1 MKKKLEA
8 DLISI
13 AHRILKLKNKSELI
27 QLHQETQKLYEKLSV
42 LLFVENHFQ
51 EAKPTIGL
59 AKIEED
65 LAAACDALDTN
76 DVTEPVTESIEDN
89 SEITAPIEA
98 EVTPIVEPIEALETQ
113 IEVEAATVADET
125 FSLNHEDKNQEEP
138 EFVAVAAAE
147 ITTLPHFELFK
158 EEPVLATPDTKKEL
172 HQISLEDMLGT
183 ASEPIFERVSGKEKE
198 SEKTIQEPVENAFT
212 AESKAVSNETTEIL
226 LARIEK
232 ELEMKSEKESEKE
245 SATVNTTKTSTNGK
259 SITFGLNDRI
269 AFEKQLFGGS
279 SEDLNRVISQLSTY
293 DTLQEAQDF
302 IEEMVKPDY
311 NNWEG
316 KEEYINRFMGVVEN
330 KFS

>member
-42 LLFVENHFQ
+42 LLFVESHFQ

-65 LAAACDALDTN
+65 LSAAFDAIDTN
-76 DVTEPVTESIEDN
+76 DVTEPVTESIENN

-98 EVTPIVEPIEALETQ
+98 IEAEVTQ
-113 IEVEAATVADET
+113 IEVEVATVADET
-125 FSLNHEDKNQEEP
+125 VSFNHEEKNQEEP
-138 EFVAVAAAE
+138 EFVAIPEAE
-147 ITTLPHFELFK
+147 ITTPPHFELFK

-198 SEKTIQEPVENAFT
+198 SEKTIEEPIENAFT
-212 AESKAVSNETTEIL
+212 AESKAATNEATEIL

-245 SATVNTTKTSTNGK
+245 PARVNTTKTSTNGK